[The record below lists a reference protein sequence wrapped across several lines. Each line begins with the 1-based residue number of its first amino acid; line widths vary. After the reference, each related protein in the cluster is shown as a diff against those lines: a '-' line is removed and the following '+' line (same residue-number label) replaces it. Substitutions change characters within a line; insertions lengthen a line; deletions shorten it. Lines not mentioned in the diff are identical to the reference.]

1 MKLHPFFRHM
11 PILALRPRSQPLPVN
26 LKMAG
31 LVLALSASILAAD
44 ITSEFAKPPSKYRP
58 TPLYWLNGKIENS
71 VIDSQLTSFRDK
83 DGYGSV
89 AILPVTEYKEAEFME
104 RYGHILAK
112 LDELGMWAIFCDD
125 QSFPSGTAGGEIG
138 RSHPEFCSRQ
148 INKSE
153 QDEAGPKDY
162 QADVPAG
169 ALMGCVAMNNNDHA
183 QRIDIT
189 SGVSNGKLSWKVP
202 AGNWKIMTFVSRRDL
217 DMNHKDPNKNL
228 DYLNPAAVD
237 KWISLTYQ
245 RFYDKFPTHFGT
257 TIKSSFYDDISLY
270 QASPDVW
277 NGNDRRCWTDG
288 YNALFKEKFGMSP
301 VEFYPAM
308 WYDIGPATAAA
319 RSMLF
324 GLRAEL
330 LSVSFVKRVADW
342 CAAHKIDASGHPAG
356 DYEVSPMGFSGDAL
370 KFYQHAQR
378 PLLDVIG
385 AYGSKRDG
393 YKLSGSAAFIYD
405 KPILQCETYG
415 AFEGWKEANFT
426 PDLLYRT
433 AMELYARGINLIIP
447 HGVWYAHPNV
457 PTPPE
462 ISSRNPIV
470 AASLPAYNTWA
481 ARCQLILQGGR
492 HVADIAVLYPI
503 TAIYADCYFGQEG
516 TDPEYL
522 NVGERLT
529 HTIRRDFT
537 FMHPEVLDERCTVDA
552 ANHTLNLNNKVNYE
566 QYKVLILPGKHEPG
580 AINLST
586 LQKAKEFY
594 DHGGTV
600 ISTARLPVKS
610 AELGKDAQVAKLVQD
625 MFGLDANKS
634 GHPYTKNSNAAGGK
648 AYFVPNIDE
657 GVEGTSRL
665 AAVLNEAVG
674 VWDVRFEEDI
684 AIKSAKGK
692 LAYIHKLR
700 DNTDYYFFANSS
712 DDVINTWVRLKG
724 KLQPEIL
731 NPHTGETSAVSFQNL
746 KQDGQDVTRI
756 QLKLD
761 PNTSVFVRN
770 LSSIGE
776 GSQR

>member
-1 MKLHPFFRHM
+1 MKNMTIKMVFGAVAGACCLNVAVGAEQSANGGGAVGITTDFVNP
-11 PILALRPRSQPLPVN
+11 PR
-26 LKMAG
+26 
-31 LVLALSASILAAD
+31 
-44 ITSEFAKPPSKYRP
+44 KYRP

-71 VIDSQLTSFRDK
+71 VIDSQLTQFRDK

-89 AILPVTEYKEAEFME
+89 AVLAVSEWTEPEFME
-104 RYGHILAK
+104 KYGHMLDK
-112 LDELGMWAIFCDD
+112 LDELGMWMIFCDD
-125 QSFPSGTAGGEIG
+125 KNFPSGTAGGEIG
-138 RSHPEFCSRQ
+138 KNYPEYCSRQ
-148 INKSE
+148 VNKAE
-153 QDEAGPKDY
+153 QDVTGPMDY
-162 QADVPAG
+162 QSEIPAG
-169 ALMGCVAMNNNDHA
+169 ALMGCVAMNNTNHS

-189 SGVSNGKLSWKVP
+189 SGVSKGKLSWKVP
-202 AGNWKIMTFVSRRDL
+202 AGSWKVMIFSSRRDFA
-217 DMNHKDPNKNL
+217 MNRKDPNGNL
-228 DYLNPAAVD
+228 DYLNPEAVD

-245 RFYDKFPTHFGT
+245 RFYDAFPTHFGT

-277 NGNDRRCWTDG
+277 GGNDRRCWTDG
-288 YNALFKEKFGMSP
+288 YNAKFKKKFGISP
-301 VEFYPAM
+301 VEYYPAM

-324 GLRAEL
+324 GFRAEL
-330 LSVSFVKRVADW
+330 LSEVFVKQVAAW

-356 DYEVSPMGFSGDAL
+356 DYEVSPMGFSGDAI
-370 KFYQHAQR
+370 KFYKHAQR

-385 AYGSKRDG
+385 SYGDKRDG
-393 YKLSGSAAFIYD
+393 YKLSGSAAFLYD

-433 AMELYARGINLIIP
+433 AMELYVRGINLILP

-462 ISSRNPIV
+462 ISWRNPIV
-470 AASLPAYNTWA
+470 GPSLPDYNTWA
-481 ARCQLILQGGR
+481 ARCQVILQGGR

-503 TAIYADCYFGQEG
+503 TAIYADCYFGNEG
-516 TDPEYL
+516 TDSEYL

-537 FMHPEVLDERCTVDA
+537 FMHPEVLDEKCTVDA
-552 ANHTLNLNNKVNYE
+552 TSRTLNLKNKVNYE
-566 QYKVLILPGKHEPG
+566 KYKVLILPGKREPG

-594 DHGGTV
+594 DRGGTI

-625 MFGLDANKS
+625 IFGLDPNTS
-634 GHPYTKNSNAAGGK
+634 GHPYTKTTNAAGGK

-657 GVEGTSRL
+657 GVEGSSRL
-665 AAVLNEAVG
+665 AAVLNEAVA
-674 VWDVRFEEDI
+674 VWDVRFEDPI
-684 AIKSAKGK
+684 VIKSAKGK
-692 LAYIHKLR
+692 LAYIHKVR

-712 DDVINTWVRLKG
+712 DDSINTWVRLKG
-724 KLQPEIL
+724 KLKPELL
-731 NPHTGETSAVSFQNL
+731 NPHTGAITAAEFENI
-746 KQDGQDVTRI
+746 KQDGQEVTRVR
-756 QLKLD
+756 LTLEANK
-761 PNTSVFVRN
+761 SVFVR
-770 LSSIGE
+770 SPSPAT
-776 GSQR
+776 R

>member
-1 MKLHPFFRHM
+1 MYPNTIIISVIAACC
-11 PILALRPRSQPLPVN
+11 PGIAPGVEPAAPATALPN
-26 LKMAG
+26 
-31 LVLALSASILAAD
+31 
-44 ITSEFAKPPSKYRP
+44 ITRDFARPPSRFRP

-71 VIDSQLTSFRDK
+71 VIDSQLSNFRDK

-89 AILPVTEYKEAEFME
+89 AILPFTEWHEPEFME
-104 RYGHILAK
+104 KYGHLLDK

-125 QSFPSGTAGGEIG
+125 QNFPSGTAGGEIG
-138 RSHPEFCSRQ
+138 KSYPEFTSRQ
-148 INKSE
+148 INKAE
-153 QDEAGPKDY
+153 QDVTGPMDH

-169 ALMGCVAMNNNDHA
+169 ALMGCVAMNNDDHA

-189 SGVSNGKLSWKVP
+189 AGASNGKLSWKVP
-202 AGNWKIMTFVSRRDL
+202 AGNWKIMLFNSRRDFS
-217 DMNHKDPNKNL
+217 MNRKDPNGNL

-245 RFYDKFPTHFGT
+245 RFYDRFPTHFGT

-288 YNALFKEKFGMSP
+288 YNALFKKKFGISP

-330 LSVSFVKRVADW
+330 LSESFVKRVAAW

-356 DYEVSPMGFSGDAL
+356 DYEVSPMGFSGDAI

-393 YKLSGSAAFIYD
+393 YKLSGSAAFLYD

-415 AFEGWKEANFT
+415 AFENWKEADFT

-462 ISSRNPIV
+462 ISWRNPLV
-470 AASLPAYNTWA
+470 AASLPDYNTWA

-503 TAIYADCYFGQEG
+503 TAIYADCYFGNEG

-537 FMHPEVLDERCTVDA
+537 FMHPEVLDANCAVDA
-552 ANHTLNLNNKVNYE
+552 ANHTLNLNNKVNHE
-566 QYKVLILPGKHEPG
+566 KYKVLILPGKHDAG

-586 LQKAKEFY
+586 LQKARDFY

-625 MFGLDANKS
+625 MFGLDPDKQ
-634 GHPYTKNSNAAGGK
+634 GHPYTKTTNAGGGK

-657 GVEGTSRL
+657 GVDGTSRL
-665 AAVLNEAVG
+665 AAVLNEAVA
-674 VWDVRFEEDI
+674 VWDVRFEEEL

-692 LAYIHKLR
+692 LAYIHKVR
-700 DNTDYYFFANSS
+700 DNAEYYFFANSS
-712 DDVINTWVRLKG
+712 DDNINTWVRVRG
-724 KLQPEIL
+724 KLKPEL
-731 NPHTGETSAVSFQNL
+731 LDPHTGAITAAEFQNIQ
-746 KQDGQDVTRI
+746 QDGQGVTRI
-756 QLKLD
+756 RLKLGA
-761 PNTSVFVRN
+761 NKSVFVRAA
-770 LSSIGE
+770 
-776 GSQR
+776 GSPPR

>member
-1 MKLHPFFRHM
+1 MKIHPWFRHL
-11 PILALRPRSQPLPVN
+11 PAQAVHPHSQPLTTI
-26 LKMAG
+26 MIMTGFA
-31 LVLALSASILAAD
+31 LALSPPILTAD
-44 ITSEFAKPPSKYRP
+44 ITGDFAKPPPKYRP
-58 TPLYWLNGKIENS
+58 TPLYWLNGKIENA
-71 VIDSQLTSFRDK
+71 VIDSQLTQFRDK

-89 AILPVTEYKEAEFME
+89 AILPVTEWLEPEFME
-104 RYGHILAK
+104 KYGHLLDK

-125 QSFPSGTAGGEIG
+125 QGFPSGTAGGEIG
-138 RSHPEFCSRQ
+138 RNYPEFTSRQ
-148 INKSE
+148 VNKAE
-153 QDEAGPKDY
+153 QDVTGPLDY
-162 QADVPAG
+162 QVDVPAG

-183 QRIDIT
+183 KRIDIT
-189 SGVSNGKLSWKVP
+189 SGVRNGKLSWKAP
-202 AGNWKIMTFVSRRDL
+202 AGNWKIMMFSSRRDFS
-217 DMNHKDPNKNL
+217 MNRKDPNMNL
-228 DYLNPAAVD
+228 DYLNPQAVD
-237 KWISLTYQ
+237 QWIKLTYQ
-245 RFYDKFPTHFGT
+245 RFYDKFPKHFGT

-288 YNALFKEKFGMSP
+288 YNALFKKKFGMSP
-301 VEFYPAM
+301 VEYYPAM

-324 GLRAEL
+324 GFRAEL
-330 LSVSFVKRVADW
+330 LAEVFVKRVAEW

-356 DYEVSPMGFSGDAL
+356 DYEVSPMGFSGDAI
-370 KFYQHAQR
+370 KFYKHAQR

-393 YKLSGSAAFIYD
+393 YKLSGSAAFLYD

-415 AFEGWKEANFT
+415 AFENWKEADFT

-462 ISSRNPIV
+462 ISWRNPIV

-537 FMHPEVLDERCTVDA
+537 FMHPEVLDEKCTVDA
-552 ANHTLNLNNKVNYE
+552 ANHTLNLNNKVNHE
-566 QYKVLILPGKHEPG
+566 QYKVLILPGKHDAG

-625 MFGLDANKS
+625 MFGLDPNKS

-657 GVEGTSRL
+657 GIEGTNRL
-665 AAVLNEAVG
+665 AAVLNEAVA
-674 VWDVRFEEDI
+674 VWDVRFEDNI

-692 LAYIHKLR
+692 LAYIHKVR
-700 DNTDYYFFANSS
+700 DNADYYFFANSS
-712 DDVINTWVRLKG
+712 DDSINTWVRLKG
-724 KLQPEIL
+724 KLKPEL
-731 NPHTGETSAVSFQNL
+731 WDPHTGAIGAASFQNI
-746 KQDGQDVTRI
+746 KQDGQDITRV
-756 QLKLD
+756 QLKLGG
-761 PNTSVFVRN
+761 NKSVFVRN
-770 LSSIGE
+770 SS
-776 GSQR
+776 SMVK